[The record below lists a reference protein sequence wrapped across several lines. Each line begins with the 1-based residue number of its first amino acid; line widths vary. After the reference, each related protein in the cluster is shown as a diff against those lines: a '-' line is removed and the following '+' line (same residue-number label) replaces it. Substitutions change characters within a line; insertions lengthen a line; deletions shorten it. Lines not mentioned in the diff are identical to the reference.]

1 MQTITT
7 KKELKTAINAARM
20 AGKTI
25 GFVPTMGFLHQG
37 HLSLI
42 RRARQENDLV
52 VASIFVNPTQ
62 FAPNEDLDAYPR
74 DARRDSEMMAA
85 AAVDIAFFPTVEE
98 LYPNGYMTYVE
109 IKGPMTQVLCGQS
122 RPTHFRG
129 VTTIVTKLFN
139 IVTPHHAYFGQKDA
153 QQAAVIRKMATDLDF
168 DLEIVVCPTVREP
181 DGLAMS
187 SRNSY
192 LTAQQRMQA
201 PVLNRA
207 LRDTRKMIEKGER
220 NATIV
225 SDRIKAMIGGAEGAV
240 IDYVSV
246 VDAGTLAPAQTISG
260 EVLIALAVKFGKTR
274 LIDNIQI
281 KV

>member
-1 MQTITT
+1 MQIIKT
-7 KKELKTAINAARM
+7 KGELKTAIHAARKN
-20 AGKTI
+20 GKTI
-25 GFVPTMGFLHQG
+25 GFVPTMGFLHEG
-37 HLSLI
+37 HLSLM

-74 DARRDSEMMAA
+74 DARRDIDLMTA

-98 LYPNGYMTYVE
+98 LYPKGYMTYVE
-109 IKGPMTQVLCGQS
+109 IEGPMTQVLCGQS
-122 RPTHFRG
+122 RPSHFRG
-129 VTTIVTKLFN
+129 VTTIVSKLFN
-139 IVTPHHAYFGQKDA
+139 IITPQLAYFGQKDA
-153 QQAAVIRKMATDLDF
+153 QQAALIRKMAADLDF
-168 DLEIVVCPTVREP
+168 DLQIVVCPTVREP

-187 SRNSY
+187 SRNTY
-192 LTAQQRMQA
+192 LTPRQRADA
-201 PVLNRA
+201 PMLNRA
-207 LRDTRKMIEKGER
+207 LRDAGKMIEKGER
-220 NATIV
+220 NATAV
-225 SDRIKAMIGGAEGAV
+225 SDMIIAMVGAIDGAQ

-246 VDAGTLAPAQTISG
+246 VDAGTLAQTQTISG

>member
-52 VASIFVNPTQ
+52 VASIFVNPIQ

-74 DARRDSEMMAA
+74 NVRRDSEMMAA

-192 LTAQQRMQA
+192 LTAQQRMLA

-207 LRDTRKMIEKGER
+207 LRDARKMIEKGER
-220 NATIV
+220 NATAV
-225 SDRIKAMIGGAEGAV
+225 SNRIKAMIGGAEGAV